1 VTDIVER
8 LLSLWD
14 TRPPHT
20 MAVLLVVVLVVV
32 LAVIA
37 TIVGDWSVQ

>member
-1 VTDIVER
+1 MNRIGER

-20 MAVLLVVVLVVV
+20 RAVLLVVLLVIV
-32 LAVIA
+32 LAVVA
-37 TIVGDWSVQ
+37 TIASDWSVQ